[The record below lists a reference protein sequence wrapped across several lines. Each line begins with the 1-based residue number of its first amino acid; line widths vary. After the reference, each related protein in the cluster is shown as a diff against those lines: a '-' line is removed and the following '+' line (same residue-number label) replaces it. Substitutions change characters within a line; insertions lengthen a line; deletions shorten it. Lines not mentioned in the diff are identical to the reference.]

1 MIHPF
6 NRRPFLIQ
14 EKELYENVVN
24 RDEDQ
29 IFKLMIAFM
38 EAYDR
43 AQAVRIR
50 VWGVSSK
57 LGTQTVLI
65 PRVTE
70 FTSFRDSI
78 EEMQRNKGVYAIF
91 RQLKCWSKTWHA
103 VKLGQWVPW
112 LIIECSWTK
121 GGPSVPHKTFWT
133 RSQRPDFW
141 KLHKIHGFSPN

>member
-14 EKELYENVVN
+14 EEELYENVVN

-50 VWGVSSK
+50 V
-57 LGTQTVLI
+57 
-65 PRVTE
+65 
-70 FTSFRDSI
+70 
-78 EEMQRNKGVYAIF
+78 
-91 RQLKCWSKTWHA
+91 
-103 VKLGQWVPW
+103 
-112 LIIECSWTK
+112 
-121 GGPSVPHKTFWT
+121 
-133 RSQRPDFW
+133 
-141 KLHKIHGFSPN
+141 